1 MSSDLRLLV
10 NGRQYAGWKGV
21 RVTRS
26 IECVAGSFE
35 LDVSDRWGD
44 QDEPWPIAEED
55 ACRIEIDAE
64 IVIDGFVDKRS
75 LSISGSARSLSYSG
89 RDRSAAMVDSS
100 ALVSATSGSTKW
112 SFRNASFMDL
122 ARKVAEPFGVKVSLQ
137 AGVELRTLTNLSKK
151 TSVISP
157 GESAYS
163 VLEQA
168 ARAAGVLVVSDGR
181 GGIVIARAGTERC
194 PTALVEGKNILA
206 ASVEYDATDRFHRYV
221 LATQVAGTDTASG
234 SVTRVQAEA
243 TDEAVRRTERVL
255 LIVPEKSLG
264 ADYARQR
271 ADWEAR
277 VRAARSERVSVT
289 VQGWKQPNGDLWPL
303 NQIVPVRSPGI
314 GVRGDLLIAGTTMA
328 LDDGGEVTELS
339 LVRPDAFTPEP
350 RAIVKSSGGAW
361 KEIAGGAI
369 PVVDASRGR

>member
-1 MSSDLRLLV
+1 MSDLRLIV
-10 NGRQYAGWKGV
+10 NGRQYGGWKGV

-55 ACRIEIDAE
+55 ACRIEIDGE

-75 LSISGSARSLSYSG
+75 LSILGSARSLSYSG

-100 ALVSATSGSTKW
+100 ALVSATSGTTKW

-221 LATQVAGTDTASG
+221 IATQVAGTDTASG
-234 SVTRVQAEA
+234 SVTSVRAEA
-243 TDEAVRRTERVL
+243 IDEAVRRTERVL

-289 VQGWKQPNGDLWPL
+289 VLGWKQPNGDLWPL
-303 NQIVPVRSPGI
+303 NRLIPVRSPSI
-314 GVRGDLLIAGTTMA
+314 GVSGDLLIAGTAMA
-328 LDDGGEVTELS
+328 LDEGGEVTELT

-350 RAIVKSSGGAW
+350 QAIVKSSGGGW
-361 KEIAGGAI
+361 KELAGGAI
-369 PVVDASRGR
+369 PAALDAFRPR